1 MQLSLALCI
10 ISAALSDALA
20 PTRRRSALQK
30 LTVGALGLT
39 TAQRAV
45 AATNAEAEKVR
56 VASRELNELLKNEDA
71 LRFKVLVEGSGKL
84 PIAVSF
90 ITFQKLEKDCGDDF
104 MGAAIE
110 YAETYKD
117 AKDLVKLASPGVR
130 AHHRADVAPTASHHT
145 GGAQQGRRRRPG
157 RRDALLRARA
167 PELEGGLCQ
176 ARLIGQA
183 AAEVGAVWMLNCC

>member
-10 ISAALSDALA
+10 TAALSDALA
-20 PTRRRSALQK
+20 PTRRRIALK
-30 LTVGALGLT
+30 NLAVGTLGLT

-56 VASRELNELLKNEDA
+56 VASRELTELLKNEDA
-71 LRFKVLVEGSGKL
+71 LRFKVLVEGSGTDSASVASPPPARHRRDATHDATHAGKL

-117 AKDLVKLASPGVR
+117 AKDLVKLAVLSKGDGGGP
-130 AHHRADVAPTASHHT
+130 DVATRYYERALPNLKEAS
-145 GGAQQGRRRRPG
+145 AKL
-157 RRDALLRARA
+157 DAVVKLL
-167 PELEGGLCQ
+167 PK
-176 ARLIGQA
+176 
-183 AAEVGAVWMLNCC
+183 

>member
-1 MQLSLALCI
+1 MPRSVPLLLCVAIASLG
-10 ISAALSDALA
+10 DALA
-20 PTRRRSALQK
+20 PTRRAALRSA
-30 LTVGALGLT
+30 VGALGLT

-45 AATNAEAEKVR
+45 AATNADAEKVR

-117 AKDLVKLASPGVR
+117 AKDLVKLAVLSKG
-130 AHHRADVAPTASHHT
+130 D
-145 GGAQQGRRRRPG
+145 GGG
-157 RRDALLRARA
+157 
-167 PELEGGLCQ
+167 
-176 ARLIGQA
+176 
-183 AAEVGAVWMLNCC
+183 

>member
-1 MQLSLALCI
+1 MPRSVPLLLYVAIASLG
-10 ISAALSDALA
+10 DALA
-20 PTRRRSALQK
+20 PTRRAALRSA
-30 LTVGALGLT
+30 VGALGLT

-56 VASRELNELLKNEDA
+56 VASRELSELLKNEDA
-71 LRFKVLVEGSGKL
+71 LRFKVLVEGSGTDSASVASLPPARHRRDATHDAAHAGKL

-117 AKDLVKLASPGVR
+117 AKDLVKLAVLSKGDGGGP
-130 AHHRADVAPTASHHT
+130 DVAT
-145 GGAQQGRRRRPG
+145 RYYER
-157 RRDALLRARA
+157 ALPNLKD
-167 PELEGGLCQ
+167 
-176 ARLIGQA
+176 A
-183 AAEVGAVWMLNCC
+183 AAKLDDVVKLLPK

>member
-1 MQLSLALCI
+1 MPRSVTLLLYVAIASLG
-10 ISAALSDALA
+10 DALA
-20 PTRRRSALQK
+20 PTRRAALRSA
-30 LTVGALGLT
+30 VGALSLT

-130 AHHRADVAPTASHHT
+130 ARHRRVRRDAPTPRA
-145 GGAQQGRRRRPG
+145 GGAQQRRRRRPG
-157 RRDALLRARA
+157 RRDAVLRARA
-167 PELEGGLCQ
+167 AEPQGGVRE
-176 ARLIGQA
+176 ARRRRQA
-183 AAEVGAVWMLNCC
+183 AAEVGVCCVKVK

>member
-1 MQLSLALCI
+1 MMG
-10 ISAALSDALA
+10 DALA
-20 PTRRRSALQK
+20 PTRRAALRSA
-30 LTVGALGLT
+30 VGALGLT

-117 AKDLVKLASPGVR
+117 AKDLVKLVRRAASLRSSSSATPSRGR
-130 AHHRADVAPTASHHT
+130 RADGVSSH
-145 GGAQQGRRRRPG
+145 RRCS
-157 RRDALLRARA
+157 ARA
-167 PELEGGLCQ
+167 TAAGRTSRRGTTS
-176 ARLIGQA
+176 ARSRT
-183 AAEVGAVWMLNCC
+183 

>member
-1 MQLSLALCI
+1 MLLCVAIASLG
-10 ISAALSDALA
+10 DALA
-20 PTRRRSALQK
+20 PTRRAALRSA
-30 LTVGALGLT
+30 VGALGLT

-71 LRFKVLVEGSGKL
+71 LRFKVLVEGSGTDSASFASPPPARHRCDATHDAVHAGKL

-104 MGAAIE
+104 MGMAIE

-117 AKDLVKLASPGVR
+117 AKDLVKLVRRAASSLFEVCV
-130 AHHRADVAPTASHHT
+130 VATASVAT
-145 GGAQQGRRRRPG
+145 PRRHRRVSSM
-157 RRDALLRARA
+157 A
-167 PELEGGLCQ
+167 
-176 ARLIGQA
+176 
-183 AAEVGAVWMLNCC
+183 

>member
-10 ISAALSDALA
+10 ITAALSDALA
-20 PTRRRSALQK
+20 PTRRRTALQK

-39 TAQRAV
+39 TAQRAA

-56 VASRELNELLKNEDA
+56 VASRELTELLRNEDA

-117 AKDLVKLASPGVR
+117 AKDLVKLARPRRPRTPSRGR
-130 AHHRADVAPTASHHT
+130 RADGVSSHRRCSARATAAARTWRRGTTSARSRT
-145 GGAQQGRRRRPG
+145 CRRRP
-157 RRDALLRARA
+157 RSSTPSSSCCRSRCLL
-167 PELEGGLCQ
+167 C
-176 ARLIGQA
+176 
-183 AAEVGAVWMLNCC
+183 

>member
-1 MQLSLALCI
+1 MLFLACGG
-10 ISAALSDALA
+10 DALA
-20 PTRRRSALQK
+20 PTRRVALRHAA
-30 LTVGALGLT
+30 GAAALSLT
-39 TAQRAV
+39 TERAA

-117 AKDLVKLASPGVR
+117 AKDLVKLAVLSKGDGGGP
-130 AHHRADVAPTASHHT
+130 DVATRYYERALPNLKDAASKL
-145 GGAQQGRRRRPG
+145 
-157 RRDALLRARA
+157 DDVVKLL
-167 PELEGGLCQ
+167 PK
-176 ARLIGQA
+176 
-183 AAEVGAVWMLNCC
+183 

>member
-10 ISAALSDALA
+10 TAALSDALA
-20 PTRRRSALQK
+20 PTRRRTALKK
-30 LTVGALGLT
+30 LSVGAISLT
-39 TAQRAV
+39 SAQRAV

-71 LRFKVLVEGSGKL
+71 LRFKVLVEGSGTSSASVASPPPARHRCDATHDAAHAGKL

-104 MGAAIE
+104 MGMAIE

-117 AKDLVKLASPGVR
+117 AKDLVKLVRRAASSLFEVCV
-130 AHHRADVAPTASHHT
+130 VATASVAT
-145 GGAQQGRRRRPG
+145 PRRHRRVSSM
-157 RRDALLRARA
+157 A
-167 PELEGGLCQ
+167 
-176 ARLIGQA
+176 
-183 AAEVGAVWMLNCC
+183 